1 VSTYYVKTKGTTL
14 ATSGRVEVS
23 SDNTNITG
31 WLKSAEAIYCVA
43 IGQDGKDPPA
53 GVFKLQWKVSG
64 GSFADLGSTG
74 AVKYTTGTDLTDT
87 NAVTSGEALVAVANM
102 TWQDGEE
109 IEDGVSASINL
120 GSDYYSELQ
129 FGISFADATL
139 GATYEFQLYNVTAS
153 AVVAVESGSM
163 ITVTIQPETW
173 PVSDTATFKY
183 DNRAA
188 IADLLIG
195 KYDNRALA
203 ADVANLR
210 YGIRAAI
217 ADLLI
222 GKYDNRALAADV
234 ANLRYGIRLSAADYR
249 SFRYDIEPLQG
260 YLDDIVNIDN
270 IANWNYLLP
279 DLLPVS
285 RISSLRYA
293 ISTLIAANP
302 ETFRFSIRS
311 LVSDYISGR
320 YDNRALTSDLLSI
333 RHAIRTLI
341 AAAPV
346 LTLRHANRVLAADT
360 ATLRYANRILASDV
374 MKAVHDVRA
383 LTSDT
388 LSARHSIRKL
398 IDTAPV
404 AAFRYG
410 IMSIA
415 GDSIMAPYDIREVI
429 SDTLVSRYPVM
440 ALAGEDIRF
449 NYEFGRPV
457 ASRFSANYDVMV
469 FTDKAGRFR
478 YRVVFPYGTVGE
490 LRELADGIDGAW
502 TPGVGGVV
510 GTPRASESGVI
521 GGVC

>member
-1 VSTYYVKTKGTTL
+1 MSTYYVKTKGTTL
-14 ATSGRVEVS
+14 ATSGRAEVG
-23 SDNTNITG
+23 SDNTNVTG

-43 IGQDGKDPPA
+43 IGQDGRDPA
-53 GVFKLQWKVSG
+53 AAVLKLQWRLAG
-64 GSFADLGSTG
+64 NGFADLGSTG
-74 AVKYTTGTDLTDT
+74 AVKYTTGTDLT
-87 NAVTSGEALVAVANM
+87 NGGAVTSGEALVSVANM

-109 IEDGVSASINL
+109 IEDGVSASIDL
-120 GSDYYSELQ
+120 GNDYYSELQ
-129 FGISFADATL
+129 FGISFADATA
-139 GATYEFQLYNVTAS
+139 GATYEFQLYNSTLG

-210 YGIRAAI
+210 YGIR
-217 ADLLI
+217 
-222 GKYDNRALAADV
+222 R
-234 ANLRYGIRLSAADYR
+234 SAADYR

-260 YLDDIVNIDN
+260 YLDDITNIDN

-360 ATLRYANRILASDV
+360 ATLRYANRILASDYI
-374 MKAVHDVRA
+374 
-383 LTSDT
+383 
-388 LSARHSIRKL
+388 SARHDIRTL
-398 IDTAPV
+398 ISDLLTPRYEMVGLMAEP
-404 AAFRYG
+404 AGITLRYG
-410 IMSIA
+410 IRGNASDELTIKH
-415 GDSIMAPYDIREVI
+415 DIRTLI

-490 LRELADGIDGAW
+490 LRELADGINGAW
-502 TPGVGGVV
+502 APGIGGIV
-510 GTPRASESGVI
+510 GTPRANESGVI